1 VTTNDRLFKKF
12 LETEDTVQVY
22 LAGKLHFRSTQTG
35 IKPLLTYI
43 QEFAPC
49 PEGAVVFDR
58 VVGNAA
64 ALLLKEASCA
74 EVYGPIGSQL
84 AAQTLEK
91 FGISYSFLRTVPYI
105 VNRHGDDM
113 CPFEKASLGKSPAEF
128 YEIAKEKLASVEK

>member
-1 VTTNDRLFKKF
+1 VVADDRLFQKF
-12 LETEDTVQVY
+12 LETEDTVQIY

-49 PEGAVVFDR
+49 PEGAVAFDR

-64 ALLLKEASCA
+64 ALLLRKASCA
-74 EVYGPIGSQL
+74 EVYSPIGSQL
-84 AAQTLEK
+84 AAKTLEE
-91 FGISYSFLRTVPYI
+91 FGISYSFLKTIPYI

-128 YEIAKEKLASVEK
+128 YEIAKEKLASIEN